1 MEKNVDMRRRE
12 SMAEYTYKDVI
23 IDPDDPRVEI
33 GAEYYCSCYPSGGLN
48 LANMGIG
55 YQKLVRVDKDDG
67 SFGPFVVKNDDSF
80 ENFPCIIRKKEPK
93 KKYVPFDTS
102 KKEDRNFLKGRWIKT
117 DGDEEKIT
125 GFERDDDGVWHIKI
139 SADYLLSE
147 DMLNLWTF
155 EDGTPCGK
163 LVEEAK

>member
-1 MEKNVDMRRRE
+1 
-12 SMAEYTYKDVI
+12 MADKYTYDDVI

-33 GAEYYCSCYPSGGLN
+33 GAEYYFGENAGSVISQAKEDSDYHKGTLTAVNNSNFPFL
-48 LANMGIG
+48 
-55 YQKLVRVDKDDG
+55 DDE
-67 SFGPFVVKNDDSF
+67 DSRY
-80 ENFPCIIRKKEPK
+80 PCIIRKKESK
-93 KKYVPFDTS
+93 KKYVPFDIS
-102 KKEDRNFLKGRWIKT
+102 KEEDRNFLKGRWIKT